1 MLVALV
7 LLQAVPAAASVFAP
21 PTDVA
26 LHVTIRR
33 VETDG
38 EDRRIYTAERRIRFA
53 REGSG
58 YRADVTVLA
67 ASGESAGMEGA
78 LYEAGYRFLI
88 DRTIAIHLNA
98 AGEAVAVDDLDA
110 LWEDFCHGIAERYAT
125 TRGVV
130 ESEAR
135 DRFIEQVVTTLKGW
149 PEERRIRTFGSMV
162 TAIAAPGPFAAPGT
176 TEPVNIPGRSAS
188 GDSVSLT
195 GTVET
200 RAQGPL
206 LYVVTSASGSVP
218 AAEATRISQREGRV
232 IDPATGLIRR
242 SEARSSTET
251 GTGAEAGI
259 MTAETTLTVS
269 PER

>member
-1 MLVALV
+1 MLAALV
-7 LLQAVPAAASVFAP
+7 LLQAVPAAAPVFAP
-21 PTDVA
+21 PTDAA

-53 REGSG
+53 REESG

-67 ASGESAGMEGA
+67 ATGESTGMEGA

-88 DRTIAIHLNA
+88 GRTIVIHLNA
-98 AGEAVAVDDLDA
+98 GGEAVAVDDLDS
-110 LWEDFCHGIAERYAT
+110 LWDAFCRGIAERYAT

-135 DRFIEQVVTTLKGW
+135 DRFIAQVAATLMGW
-149 PEERRIRTFGSMV
+149 PEERRIHTFGSMV
-162 TAIAAPGPFAAPGT
+162 TAIAAPGPFAVPGT
-176 TEPVNIPGRSAS
+176 TEPVTIPGRGPS
-188 GDSVSLT
+188 GESVTLS

-200 RAQGPL
+200 REQGPL

-218 AAEATRISQREGRV
+218 ATQATRVSQREARV

-242 SEARSSTET
+242 SEAWSQTET
-251 GTGAEAGI
+251 GAGAERHI
-259 MTAETTLTVS
+259 VTAETALTVA
-269 PER
+269 PES